1 MTAPRRKISPPLT
14 EAASLHHDL
23 REASA
28 ELRAAAEAMNNL
40 SGTLQPLTEHVP
52 ALISMANTWKAGE
65 AVGRTARIMG
75 GFVKWAG
82 GVAIGVA
89 AIWAVLHMKFLALL
103 GNQP

>member
-1 MTAPRRKISPPLT
+1 MSTPRRIPRPSQ
-14 EAASLHHDL
+14 EANTLHDDL

-28 ELRAAAEAMNNL
+28 ELRSAAEAMKSL
-40 SGTLQPLTEHVP
+40 SGALQPLAEHVP
-52 ALISMANTWKAGE
+52 ALIMMANAWKAGE

-82 GVAIGVA
+82 GVAIGLA
-89 AIWAVLHMKFLALL
+89 ALWAVVHLKFLALL

>member
-1 MTAPRRKISPPLT
+1 MTVPRRKPSTPQT
-14 EAASLHHDL
+14 GAAALHQDL

-40 SGTLQPLTEHVP
+40 SGTLQPLSEHVP

-82 GVAIGVA
+82 GVAIGLA
-89 AIWAVLHMKFLALL
+89 ALWAVIHLKFLALL